1 MRAIDAEPLIETCK
15 KNIAKLSE
23 WERESG
29 LNYNIF
35 KRAYYI
41 AMDLLYTAET
51 LTDVCRQEYDK
62 QIEEGKMIIT
72 DQKENDD
79 EEVPIVHV
87 GYDTAQMGRE
97 K

>member
-1 MRAIDAEPLIETCK
+1 
-15 KNIAKLSE
+15 
-23 WERESG
+23 
-29 LNYNIF
+29 
-35 KRAYYI
+35 
-41 AMDLLYTAET
+41 MDLLYTAET

-62 QIEEGKMIIT
+62 QIEEGEMIIT
-72 DQKENDD
+72 DKKENDD

>member
-15 KNIAKLSE
+15 NNIAKLTD

-41 AMDLLYTAET
+41 AMDLLCTAEK
-51 LTDVCRQEYDK
+51 LTVVCRQEYDR
-62 QIEEGKMIIT
+62 QIEEDEMLIK